1 MRTEAQ
7 IRAAAARAGCRTM
20 SVRPRL
26 LPSGWALV
34 GELLCPDAANGDPW
48 APARLLVELAASD
61 ARDPEVRSIGAAF
74 RQVPARMRGAAI
86 QAWVKQRVS
95 YHPPRE
101 DVQEFSGPDWA
112 LRTGTGSCPE
122 HGAALVGAIAHA
134 AGLPSRLVFFTQ
146 DGIPV
151 HVVAQ
156 LGTMGRWAWA
166 ETTVDARYGE
176 HPVAAVDRL
185 GLERADVDG
194 GERVAMPKWDDET
207 VPEVLKHPV
216 GALGQPTPQAVDL
229 SSFTLPS
236 YIDGGDGTD
245 FAAAL
250 VAATNGIADPL
261 DALAL
266 MLHESGLEPFADN
279 GAAVGIFQLDP
290 YDSSLTGV
298 DRATFKQMTAA
309 EQMPFA
315 GAFWKRMTSR
325 LSLPLGEGEIYWVN
339 FLPATVVQGVDDS
352 YVFVNSDDTFV
363 LPSGLVKSLPGVYT
377 DNVVLDHGRKGFI
390 TKGDMK
396 LALQD
401 GANGHPKTYAYLA
414 QKVAAAG
421 GGGGGGG
428 GVASTLGTIAKVG
441 AVGAI
446 LVGIGFVG
454 QAVYRALT

>member
-1 MRTEAQ
+1 MRTEAA
-7 IRAAAARAGCRTM
+7 IRRAAERAGCRTM
-20 SVRPRL
+20 SVRPRRM
-26 LPSGWALV
+26 PQGWALV
-34 GELLCPDAANGDPW
+34 GDVICPDALDGDPW
-48 APARLLVELAASD
+48 GPARMLVELAAAD
-61 ARDPEVRSIGAAF
+61 AKDPEVRAIGASF
-74 RQVPARMRGAAI
+74 RRVPARMRGAAI
-86 QAWVKQRVS
+86 QAWVKGSVG

-112 LRTGTGSCPE
+112 LRTRTGSCPE
-122 HGAALVGAIAHA
+122 HGAALVGAIGHA

-146 DGIPV
+146 GGIPV

-166 ETTVDARYGE
+166 ETTVNARYGE

-194 GERVAMPKWDDET
+194 REHVAMPKWEDET
-207 VPEVLKHPV
+207 VPEVLRHPV
-216 GALGQPTPQAVDL
+216 GSIGQPTPQAVDL

-250 VAATNGIADPL
+250 VAATSGIADPL
-261 DALAL
+261 EALAL

-290 YDSSLTGV
+290 YDSGLTGM
-298 DRATFKQMTAA
+298 DRASYKALTAS
-309 EQMPFA
+309 QQLPFA
-315 GAFWKRMTSR
+315 AAFWRRMTHR
-325 LSLPLGEGEIYWVN
+325 LSLPLGEGEIYGVN
-339 FLPATVVQGVDDS
+339 FLPATVVQGVGDD
-352 YVFVNSDDTFV
+352 YVFVNADDTFV
-363 LPSGLVKSLPGVYT
+363 LPGGVVKSLPGVYT
-377 DNVVLDHGRKGFI
+377 DNEVLDHGRKGFI

-401 GANGHPKTYAYLA
+401 GANQHPKTYAYLA
-414 QKVAAAG
+414 GKVAAITG
-421 GGGGGGG
+421 GGGGGGL
-428 GVASTLGTIAKVG
+428 APSLGTIAKVG

-446 LVGIGFVG
+446 LLGIGFVG
-454 QAVYRALT
+454 QAVYRSLT